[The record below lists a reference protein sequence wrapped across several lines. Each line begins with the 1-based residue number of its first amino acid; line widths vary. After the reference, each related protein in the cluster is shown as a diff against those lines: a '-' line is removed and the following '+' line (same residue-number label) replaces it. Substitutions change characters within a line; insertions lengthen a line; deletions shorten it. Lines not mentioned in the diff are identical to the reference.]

1 MYYILLGLGWTIQ
14 QRQNCKHWKLW
25 VSVTSICGQINS
37 SIGCQ
42 QSINRKYFFSIF
54 FKAYFGSIG
63 CGDQNLNV
71 RLAKLSNWYIQS
83 TFAISLKCC
92 LSLLFLNLKSIQY
105 DCCRKVCFTL
115 PLLKS
120 KTTRVNTLSLFKRAS
135 HLPPLAKHH
144 WNVAENICEAIQVF
158 PKNKFLSW
166 SVTEQLHHAQ
176 LDWKHGM
183 NTIKLDCHEKRRW
196 KVPKS
201 KHCILDALQQWYI

>member
-1 MYYILLGLGWTIQ
+1 MFLSPDFQIDIF
-14 QRQNCKHWKLW
+14 RLW
-25 VSVTSICGQINS
+25 M
-37 SIGCQ
+37 
-42 QSINRKYFFSIF
+42 
-54 FKAYFGSIG
+54 
-63 CGDQNLNV
+63 
-71 RLAKLSNWYIQS
+71 
-83 TFAISLKCC
+83 KCC
-92 LSLLFLNLKSIQY
+92 WDSISKPQEHPLWM
-105 DCCRKVCFTL
+105 L
-115 PLLKS
+115 PESVLRSATKS

-158 PKNKFLSW
+158 AKNKFLSW

-201 KHCILDALQQWYI
+201 KHCILDPLQQWYLGRGWRNRCFLNIGISKIGSIPLLSFRDTWS